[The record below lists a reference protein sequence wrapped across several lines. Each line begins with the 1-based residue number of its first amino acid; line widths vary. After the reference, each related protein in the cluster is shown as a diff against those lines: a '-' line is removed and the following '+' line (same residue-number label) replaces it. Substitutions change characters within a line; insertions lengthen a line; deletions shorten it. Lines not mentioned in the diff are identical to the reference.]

1 MIEMVYI
8 LHRLRENITLRRD
21 KAKSLI
27 TFVITVESTL
37 SCLSFYIVAA
47 SSNTTISASALKRTT
62 PIIKSTTRERN
73 SQFPRQ
79 KLCIEP

>member
-8 LHRLRENITLRRD
+8 LHRLRENFTLRRD

-37 SCLSFYIVAA
+37 SCLSFYICSG
-47 SSNTTISASALKRTT
+47 SSFKHNHICICIETHNAHHQVYH
-62 PIIKSTTRERN
+62 TRE
-73 SQFPRQ
+73 
-79 KLCIEP
+79 KLTII